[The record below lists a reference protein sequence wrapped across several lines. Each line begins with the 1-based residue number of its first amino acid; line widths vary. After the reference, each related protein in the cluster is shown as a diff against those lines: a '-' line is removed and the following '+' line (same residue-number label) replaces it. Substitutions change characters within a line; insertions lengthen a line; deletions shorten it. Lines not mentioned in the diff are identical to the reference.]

1 MTPLARLLSIPLTAG
16 LAVGLLL
23 APGAPASAAPL
34 PRAADEVDARIADAV
49 GQLDAITTDML
60 ARSGV
65 PGAAVAVVHGDDL
78 LYAKGF
84 GVRDVDTRAP
94 VSADTVFQ
102 LASVSKS
109 VGASVVAAAVGKGVV
124 RWKDPVVSH
133 LPWFKLADPYVTG
146 NATIADMYAMTSGL
160 PHQAGDVLE
169 GIGYSRRQIL
179 ERLKYLP
186 LIPFRTEHL
195 YTNFG
200 LTAGAEA
207 VAEAAGKDWASLSQ
221 DLIYDPLGM
230 SSTSS
235 RYSDFV
241 KESDRASLHVPIA
254 GSFVS
259 KYTRMPDAQSPAGGV
274 SSTVLDMSRWMRMEM
289 DHGRFGGRQVVAS
302 RALAKAQTA
311 QIRTTPVVDAAFVPR
326 WYGSGMGV
334 TVDQSGQ
341 MRLTHSGAFSAGAG
355 TTYLMLPKERLG
367 IVVLSNAFV
376 GLPEAIAATFAD
388 IVETGAITQD
398 WLPVVSALFAP
409 TYAPNTALAPA
420 SRPTDAKRPRPLP
433 AYVGTYTNGYFGDV
447 LVRTSGGRLQ
457 LVMGPDR
464 VVVPLR
470 PWTGDTFVG
479 RIEPGDWPT
488 EFLVT
493 FSAGSGQVSRLH
505 LDLGDGEAADTLM
518 RVATG

>member
-1 MTPLARLLSIPLTAG
+1 MTPLSRFLSIPL
-16 LAVGLLL
+16 AVALIV
-23 APGAPASAAPL
+23 APGVAAAAAPL
-34 PRAADEVDARIADAV
+34 PQAADDVDARIADAV
-49 GQLDAITTDML
+49 GQLDAITADML

-84 GVRDVDTRAP
+84 GVRDVDTGAP
-94 VSADTVFQ
+94 VSAETVFQ

-109 VGASVVAAAVGKGVV
+109 VGASVVAAAVGKGIA

-133 LPWFKLADPYVTG
+133 LPWFTLADPYVTR

-169 GIGYSRRQIL
+169 GIGYDRQQIL
-179 ERLKYLP
+179 KRLKYLP

-207 VAEAAGKDWASLSQ
+207 VAEAAGKDWASLSD
-221 DLIYDPLGM
+221 DLIYGPLGM
-230 SSTSS
+230 ASTSS
-235 RYSDFV
+235 RHSDFV
-241 KESDRASLHVPIA
+241 KESDRASLHVPID

-274 SSTVLDMSRWMRMEM
+274 SSNVLDMSRWLQMEM
-289 DHGRFGGRQVVAS
+289 DHGRYGGRQVVAS
-302 RALAKAQTA
+302 RSLAKAQTA

-326 WYGSGMGV
+326 WYGSGMAV

-341 MRLTHSGAFSAGAG
+341 TRLTHSGAFSAGAG

-376 GLPEAIAATFAD
+376 GLPEAIAAAFAD
-388 IVETGAITQD
+388 IVETGAVTRD
-398 WLPVVSALFAP
+398 WLPVVSAAFAP
-409 TYAPNTALAPA
+409 TYAPNTDLARA
-420 SRPTDAKRPRPLP
+420 SRPADARAPRPFP
-433 AYVGTYTNGYFGDV
+433 DYVGTYTNGYFGDV
-447 LVRTSGGRLQ
+447 TARTSRGRLQ

-488 EFLVT
+488 DFLVT
-493 FSAGSGQVSRLH
+493 FSAGSGQVNRLH
-505 LDLGDGEAADTLM
+505 LDLGDGEAADTLT
-518 RVATG
+518 RITAG